1 MELTRKYHL
10 NDKTM
15 KYQSFAQSKRQH
27 QYLNFPGEFKS
38 RLPQE
43 MIFTDM
49 TSARAD
55 ELYFNDENLLIDLE
69 EESDYLDSET
79 FEKFAK
85 YVIFIAYWYLK
96 RKPYLA
102 VICHKKPKKE
112 SECFEYAPS
121 LYIRVHYIYFDQ
133 QDLWKKYENVI
144 NKVKH
149 NIELTDMEALD
160 IAFTSKFISK
170 KYAPYIVERL
180 CEVFKDAKIKD
191 KVLKLDVKV
200 ILSGMILKHIKGE
213 KKQYRLMEMIQMR
226 EIKNELD
233 ELVYEEYG
241 DKLDAKDQEIENKE
255 KTIISQA
262 KTIKTKNN
270 ELKNK
275 DNELKTK
282 NNELKNKDNELK
294 NKDKQINNLNKSNNN
309 YRKLIKKLN
318 KFDDLNAPEAQKI
331 LESLMLL

>member
-1 MELTRKYHL
+1 MELTQKYHL

-15 KYQSFAQSKRQH
+15 KYQSFAQSRRQH
-27 QYLNFPGEFKS
+27 QYLNLPGEFKS

-43 MIFTDM
+43 MVFTDM

-55 ELYFNDENLLIDLE
+55 ELYCNDENLLIDLE
-69 EESDYLDSET
+69 EESNYLDSESYN
-79 FEKFAK
+79 KFAK

-112 SECFEYAPS
+112 TECFEYAPS
-121 LYIRVHYIYFDQ
+121 LYIRLHYIYFNQ
-133 QDLWKKYENVI
+133 QDLWRKYENII

-149 NIELTDMEALD
+149 NEKLTEMEALD

-170 KYAPYIVERL
+170 KDAPYVVERL
-180 CEVFKDAKIKD
+180 CEAFKNAEIGDR
-191 KVLKLDVKV
+191 VLKLDVKV
-200 ILSGMILKHIKGE
+200 ILSGMILKHIKSE
-213 KKQYRLMEMIQMR
+213 KKQYKLMEMIGMR
-226 EIKNELD
+226 KIKNELD

-241 DKLDAKDQEIENKE
+241 DKLDAKDKEIENKE

-270 ELKNK
+270 ELKTK

-282 NNELKNKDNELK
+282 DE
-294 NKDKQINNLNKSNNN
+294 QISNLNKSNHN

-318 KFDDLNAPEAQKI
+318 KFDDLNTPEARKI
-331 LESLMLL
+331 LDSLTLL